1 MEERRQIV
9 SAQINENVVLM
20 VETRGLGGEQDVNA
34 GQLLD
39 FQGVTD
45 AIEALTGAIA
55 TTINK
60 VKPDKATVELGLDV
74 AVKSGKLTALLVE
87 GTGKG
92 NIKITLQWGQ

>member
-1 MEERRQIV
+1 MQNRTQIV
-9 SAQINENVVLM
+9 PVQINENITVM
-20 VETRGLGGEQDVNA
+20 VEARGLGGEQDVSS
-34 GQLLD
+34 QLLD
-39 FQGVTD
+39 FEGVTD

-60 VKPDKATVELGLDV
+60 VKPDKATVELGLDI

>member
-1 MEERRQIV
+1 MQGRTQIV
-9 SAQINENVVLM
+9 PVQINENITVM
-20 VETRGLGGEQDVNA
+20 VEARGLGGEQDVSR
-34 GQLLD
+34 QLLD
-39 FQGVTD
+39 FEGVTD

-60 VKPDKATVELGLDV
+60 VKPDKATVELGLEI

>member
-1 MEERRQIV
+1 MQGRTQIV
-9 SAQINENVVLM
+9 PVQINENITVM
-20 VETRGLGGEQDVNA
+20 VEAKELGGEQDVSN
-34 GQLLD
+34 QLLN
-39 FQGVTD
+39 FEGVTD

-60 VKPDKATVELGLDV
+60 VKPDKATVELGLDI

>member
-1 MEERRQIV
+1 MQGRTQIV
-9 SAQINENVVLM
+9 PVQINENITVM
-20 VETRGLGGEQDVNA
+20 VEARGLGGEQDVSR
-34 GQLLD
+34 QLLD
-39 FQGVTD
+39 FEGVTD

-60 VKPDKATVELGLDV
+60 VKPDKATVELGLDI

>member
-1 MEERRQIV
+1 MQNRTQIV
-9 SAQINENVVLM
+9 PVQINENITVM
-20 VETRGLGGEQDVNA
+20 VEARGLGGEQDVSR
-34 GQLLD
+34 QLLD
-39 FQGVTD
+39 FEGVTD

-60 VKPDKATVELGLDV
+60 VKPDKATVELGLDI